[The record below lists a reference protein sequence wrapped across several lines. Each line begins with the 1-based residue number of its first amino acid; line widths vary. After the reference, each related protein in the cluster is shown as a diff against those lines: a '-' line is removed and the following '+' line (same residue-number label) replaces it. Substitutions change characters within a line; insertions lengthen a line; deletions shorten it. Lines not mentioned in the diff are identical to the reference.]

1 VTDPGA
7 TRDDVRV
14 ESSGDRVR
22 RVGDEDGS
30 VVHAEPSAV
39 PTRGIVYLAMG
50 ERFVE
55 EAAVSAASARRHLGL
70 PITLFTD
77 CPSAAKAIGC
87 FDEVVELSRSGPRPH
102 RDKIVAMRRSPYE
115 RTLFLDTDTF
125 VGAALDDCW
134 ELLEHFDLAVA
145 GDRGYVDEFPPDT
158 GVPPSFKEPN
168 LGVVFYRRC
177 RAMTEMLD
185 EALAIYDDLAAPRPG
200 RGVVSFYDQPAVRLA
215 LFRSALR
222 FTSLCDEDN
231 CRFANYG
238 KLNGPVRVLHGRLL
252 RAAHNAANLQRVLHR
267 LNTTTVPRVF
277 VAGRVWALW
286 PRRRRF
292 THEYR
297 AAPMPS
303 ANVVEAKMLWSAL
316 KAKVGRLFSRRVR

>member
-1 VTDPGA
+1 VTGRGE
-7 TRDDVRV
+7 TRDDTRAESPGDPVR
-14 ESSGDRVR
+14 
-22 RVGDEDGS
+22 GDEGGGDPRTE
-30 VVHAEPSAV
+30 VQAAA
-39 PTRGIVYLAMG
+39 TRGVVYLAMG
-50 ERFVE
+50 ERFVA
-55 EAAVSAASARRHLGL
+55 EAAVSAASARFHLGL
-70 PITLFTD
+70 PITVFTD
-77 CPSAAKAIGC
+77 CPSSARAAGC

-134 ELLEHFDLAVA
+134 DLLEHFDLAVA
-145 GDRGYVDEFPPDT
+145 GDRGYVDQFPPGT
-158 GVPPSFKEPN
+158 GVPASFKEPN

-177 RAMTEMLD
+177 PAITQMLD
-185 EALAIYDDLAAPRPG
+185 GALVLYDDLAAPGGG
-200 RGVVSFYDQPAVRLA
+200 RDEVSFRAQPPVRLA
-215 LFRSALR
+215 LYRSALR

-238 KLNGPVRVLHGRLL
+238 KLNGTVRVLHGRLR
-252 RAAHNAANLQRVLHR
+252 RAAHDAATLQRVLDR

-286 PRRRRF
+286 PRRWRF
-292 THEYR
+292 RHEYR

-303 ANVVEAKMLWSAL
+303 ADVVELKMLWSAL
-316 KAKVGRLFSRRVR
+316 RAKIGRLFSW

>member
-1 VTDPGA
+1 MTGRDA
-7 TRDDVRV
+7 THNDRGMEPSDDLACCDGDEGGSDVHV
-14 ESSGDRVR
+14 ESS
-22 RVGDEDGS
+22 
-30 VVHAEPSAV
+30 AA

-50 ERFVE
+50 ERFVA
-55 EAAVSAASARRHLGL
+55 EAAVSADSARRHLGL

-77 CPSAAKAIGC
+77 CPSAARATGR
-87 FDEVVELSRSGPRPH
+87 FDEIVELSRSGPRPH

-134 ELLEHFDLAVA
+134 ELLDHFDLAVA
-145 GDRGYVDEFPPDT
+145 GDRGYVDHFPADT
-158 GVPPSFKEPN
+158 GVPASFKEPN

-177 RAMTEMLD
+177 TAVEEMFD
-185 EALAIYDDLAAPRPG
+185 EALVLYDDLAAPRPG

-215 LFRSALR
+215 LFRSAVR

-252 RAAHNAANLQRVLHR
+252 RATHNEANLQRVLDR
-267 LNTTTVPRVF
+267 LNTRTVPRVF

-303 ANVVEAKMLWSAL
+303 ANLVEARMLWSAL
-316 KAKVGRLFSRRVR
+316 RAKVGRLFSRRDH

>member
-1 VTDPGA
+1 MT
-7 TRDDVRV
+7 
-14 ESSGDRVR
+14 S
-22 RVGDEDGS
+22 
-30 VVHAEPSAV
+30 
-39 PTRGIVYLAMG
+39 RGIVYLAMG
-50 ERFVE
+50 ERFVA
-55 EAAVSAASARRHLGL
+55 EAAVSAASARIHLDL
-70 PITLFTD
+70 PITVFTD
-77 CPSAAKAIGC
+77 CPASARAAGC
-87 FDEVVELSRSGPRPH
+87 FDEVVELSMSGPRPH

-115 RTLFLDTDTF
+115 RTLFFDTDTF

-145 GDRGYVDEFPPDT
+145 GDRGYVDEFPPGT
-158 GVPPSFKEPN
+158 GVPASFKEPN

-177 RAMTEMLD
+177 PAVTQMFD
-185 EALAIYDDLAAPRPG
+185 EALAIYDDLATPRPG
-200 RGVVSFYDQPAVRLA
+200 REPVSFYDQPAVRLA
-215 LFRSALR
+215 LYRSAVR

-252 RAAHNAANLQRVLHR
+252 RAAHDAATLQRVLDR

-303 ANVVEAKMLWSAL
+303 ADVVEPEMLWSAL
-316 KAKVGRLFSRRVR
+316 RAKVGRVFSR